1 MKKNGNGSIF
11 APVRKLLIFHYLRI
25 YLRILSSCLKTFG
38 FGMWFFYF
46 LLKIPMKV
54 LYVHVSMFLD
64 NIFFPG
70 WRRVKIENPV
80 FVIGHPRSATTFLH
94 EILTSADDFLVFKD
108 WEMNHPSLTMR
119 ALLKRSKTMRLLAS
133 LVSDL
138 RFSPYRIRQQ
148 IKRRKDEAGMGKVV
162 EDYKENQELTA
173 HEEELLFLHVL
184 DSQFLTLETPLGF
197 VKHGYPE
204 LCYHDEKPHQEKSV
218 RFFKDCF
225 KRQLYCTGKKQIMAK
240 MNFSLF
246 RIRTLL
252 KVFPDAKI
260 IHLVRSPLQTMPS
273 HFSLHRRLLD
283 RQFGLDNIGADKL
296 DQYFEHRYNYNV
308 LFYKYFDEIIK
319 NNVIPQEQI
328 MEITYDSIKKD
339 FQGAMRQIKEFANL
353 EFSPEL
359 EEKLKAQDQQQSS
372 YKRKHKNLP
381 LEAFN
386 VTEEQIRDDLAF
398 VFEQYGFK

>member
-1 MKKNGNGSIF
+1 
-11 APVRKLLIFHYLRI
+11 
-25 YLRILSSCLKTFG
+25 
-38 FGMWFFYF
+38 
-46 LLKIPMKV
+46 
-54 LYVHVSMFLD
+54 
-64 NIFFPG
+64 
-70 WRRVKIENPV
+70 
-80 FVIGHPRSATTFLH
+80 
-94 EILTSADDFLVFKD
+94 
-108 WEMNHPSLTMR
+108 
-119 ALLKRSKTMRLLAS
+119 
-133 LVSDL
+133 
-138 RFSPYRIRQQ
+138 
-148 IKRRKDEAGMGKVV
+148 
-162 EDYKENQELTA
+162 
-173 HEEELLFLHVL
+173 
-184 DSQFLTLETPLGF
+184 
-197 VKHGYPE
+197 
-204 LCYHDEKPHQEKSV
+204 
-218 RFFKDCF
+218 
-225 KRQLYCTGKKQIMAK
+225 
-240 MNFSLF
+240 
-246 RIRTLL
+246 
-252 KVFPDAKI
+252 
-260 IHLVRSPLQTMPS
+260 VRSPLQTMPS